1 MLSRR
6 RRRAYGRT
14 RPRDA
19 PKHGVGPVADQ
30 VAYVNLAR
38 IAVENACFELM
49 RHAQRGLGLA
59 ALLQPNPVE
68 RLLRDLATYLRQ
80 PAPDLVLTEAAQH
93 ALQG

>member
-1 MLSRR
+1 MWTSEAA
-6 RRRAYGRT
+6 RRAEH
-14 RPRDA
+14 A
-19 PKHGVGPVADQ
+19 VGSVADQ

-38 IAVENACFELM
+38 IAVESACFELM

-59 ALLQPNPVE
+59 ALVQPNPVE

-93 ALQG
+93 GLQG